1 MDMHPLVVSQGN
13 THHGAYDTKAT
24 FPSFTLH
31 PSAPMEPAKIC
42 VYYVDIQEHETAD
55 KMGRIRWWPLYY
67 SAQDDDDGLALI
79 RCHELLMTRTRHRH
93 MQHNGSIMNVD
104 MDTMKE
110 VVYTASE
117 MCDYSTVGCV
127 NTLYRGLRGH
137 TYIYTQDEDGP
148 VPITRGLLQTQERA
162 VYDNNYDIHV
172 CGTLRR
178 IKRPF
183 EGGHQTMYIVYL
195 CGEKCGV
202 LAVRERCDDTDFCTR
217 SHEKKSSVVPV
228 LKEILEAHSR
238 FRQIGLC

>member
-1 MDMHPLVVSQGN
+1 MHPP
-13 THHGAYDTKAT
+13 KAT

-31 PSAPMEPAKIC
+31 PRAPMEPAKIC
-42 VYYVDIQEHETAD
+42 VYYVDIQEQHETR
-55 KMGRIRWWPLYY
+55 RIRWWPLYY
-67 SAQDDDDGLALI
+67 SAQDDDDDLALI
-79 RCHELLMTRTRHRH
+79 RCHDRLLMTRTTHRH
-93 MQHNGSIMNVD
+93 MTHNGIMNVD

-117 MCDYSTVGCV
+117 MCGYSAVGCV
-127 NTLYRGLRGH
+127 TTLYQGLQGN
-137 TYIYTQDEDGP
+137 TYIYTQDRDGP

-162 VYDNNYDIHV
+162 VYNNNYDIHV

-178 IKRPF
+178 NKRPF
-183 EGGHQTMYIVYL
+183 VDLGEGHQTMYIVYL

-238 FRQIGLC
+238 FRKHKQIGLC